1 MDQLTLRWYGHAC
14 FTVTCREFT
23 VAFDPYEDNYVPGF
37 APLHLQA
44 DLVLCSHQHNDH
56 NAAGLVKPITG
67 HQNPFHIIE
76 IPTFHD
82 PEGGRLRGDN
92 IIHVLEV
99 GKLRI
104 AHFGDIR
111 RAARTRLGA
120 DSGRRLLYDWAE
132 RGEEPD

>member
-56 NAAGLVKPITG
+56 NAAGLVKPSAGSWKTSDSALWR
-67 HQNPFHIIE
+67 H
-76 IPTFHD
+76 
-82 PEGGRLRGDN
+82 RLSSHACAD
-92 IIHVLEV
+92 
-99 GKLRI
+99 
-104 AHFGDIR
+104 R